1 MPKIDAWFSL
11 ANCDLHAN
19 GLLKFLYQAL
29 ISMIIRFAVPMQNIR
44 NFPINYFRHTPMK
57 NTFLLVLVLLW
68 SSSAIAKVINVEFK
82 FTPFIGDPA
91 TADHVQTVSGKARVF
106 LNNVPVAE
114 QELDSHKEPVLFD
127 EREVGPAVWVPVGWQ
142 GTAVRKGK
150 NTLKVE
156 FEPSDSKTGYS
167 ARLSWAEVTDEV
179 ADVSWAN
186 PDGNYRSGEGQ
197 ETKEAH
203 GKIALEKDFI
213 ADFAADLPWHHYP
226 PVTALSDADKLQLLK
241 LVNGRAALF
250 QPKFDGVIEKFM
262 EIPPG
267 IEFDLAEIRRL
278 DCLGKAYAA
287 GVRIAAHS
295 ASDVDFVLSGNQ
307 EVFIKGK
314 TGSLYPMF
322 DEHAFAKRIEDD
334 EMHKIL
340 PNEMQWCAM
349 TMVLFLA
356 TVYPPQLVVVKTA
369 AGAWEVVY

>member
-1 MPKIDAWFSL
+1 LPKKIL
-11 ANCDLHAN
+11 TDL
-19 GLLKFLYQAL
+19 FR
-29 ISMIIRFAVPMQNIR
+29 IIRFAVPMQNIR

-127 EREVGPAVWVPVGWQ
+127 EREVGPAVWVPVGSL
-142 GTAVRKGK
+142 GAAVRKGK

-156 FEPSDSKTGYS
+156 FEPTDGKTGYS
-167 ARLSWAEVTDEV
+167 ARLSWAEVTDQTTEAV
-179 ADVSWAN
+179 ADGSYKPTN
-186 PDGNYRSGEGQ
+186 QSGEGQ

-203 GKIALEKDFI
+203 GKIVLEKDFI
-213 ADFAADLPWHHYP
+213 ADFAADLPWHHYS
-226 PVTALSDADKLQLLK
+226 PVADLSDADKLQLLE

-250 QPKFDGVIEKFM
+250 QPKFDGVYKFL
-262 EIPPG
+262 EIPRPG
-267 IEFDLAEIRRL
+267 IEFDLAQIRNS

-295 ASDVDFVLSGNQ
+295 ASDVSFVLSGNQ
-307 EVFIKGK
+307 EVAIKGK
-314 TGSLYPMF
+314 TGSLYPF
-322 DEHAFAKRIEDD
+322 DEHTFAKIKGE
-334 EMHKIL
+334 ET
-340 PNEMQWCAM
+340 QWCASM
-349 TMVLFLA
+349 ALYV
-356 TVYPPQLVVVKTA
+356 VYPPQLVAAKTA